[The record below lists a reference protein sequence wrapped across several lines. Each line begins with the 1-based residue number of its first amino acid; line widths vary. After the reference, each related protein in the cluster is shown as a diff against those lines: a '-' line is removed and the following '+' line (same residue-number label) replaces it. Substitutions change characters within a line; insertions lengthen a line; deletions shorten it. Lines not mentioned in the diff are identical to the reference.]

1 MPVAIRMKNVL
12 KVRAPRYQVGLNS
25 RARER
30 TFTENRC
37 RKMFCWTAWERCRLL
52 EPLPLRNIVRQTS
65 VFLILSNSALTV
77 VAMLIPSRIPVLS
90 TWLNGRPSDC
100 HLPPARLSAREG
112 VAAQGLPLLR
122 HRD

>member
-25 RARER
+25 RAREL

-65 VFLILSNSALTV
+65 VFLIRSNSDLIV

-90 TWLNGRPSDC
+90 TWLNDRPSGC
-100 HLPPARLSAREG
+100 HLPPARPLAMEG
-112 VAAQGLPLLR
+112 VAARARRLLC